1 MTLPI
6 VKIVMPADLK
16 GVTPGKLDP
25 KLLRKIEGGGQLHH
39 LAARAYNALDAK
51 AKADGIEIKPT
62 SAGDTYRTYD
72 LQKRG
77 FLQRYQLEPT
87 GTGTTRTFEGKTWH
101 LKKGFAP
108 LATPGKSNHN
118 LGIAVD
124 VANANGKILK
134 WMQENIQAF
143 GWSWEVVPQ
152 EPWHIRYVAGDKL
165 TPAILAYEASIQAPP
180 AEA

>member
-1 MTLPI
+1 MLPI
-6 VKIVMPADLK
+6 VKIAMPTDLK

-25 KLLRKIEGGGQLHH
+25 SLLRKIVGGGQLHH
-39 LAARAYNALDAK
+39 LAARAYNALTAK
-51 AKADGIEIKPT
+51 AKADGIVIKPT
-62 SAGDTYRTYD
+62 SAGDTYRSYD

-87 GTGTTRTFEGKTWH
+87 GSGITRTFEGKTWH
-101 LKKGFAP
+101 LKKGLAP

-118 LGIAVD
+118 LGLAVD
-124 VANANGKILK
+124 IANANGKILK

-165 TPAILAYEASIQAPP
+165 TPAILAYEASISAQPT
-180 AEA
+180 E